1 MQLVFLINLMCLSQF
16 RNFSERLVLAWHS
29 SELVRV
35 LGVVRVLEVVR
46 RVVGVIRV
54 VELF

>member
-1 MQLVFLINLMCLSQF
+1 MV
-16 RNFSERLVLAWHS
+16 EV
-29 SELVRV
+29 VRV

-54 VELF
+54 LEFF

>member
-1 MQLVFLINLMCLSQF
+1 MV
-16 RNFSERLVLAWHS
+16 EV
-29 SELVRV
+29 VRV
-35 LGVVRVLEVVR
+35 LGVVRVLELVR